1 MLGVWAMA
9 LEPGIVTLYAPSEG
23 RISSTIM
30 KNTFSRPAEPAP
42 AELELDGA
50 VPGSATEPAA
60 TSCAAR
66 ASTAAVVRG
75 VAIVGL
81 WLGTPTRK

>member
-23 RISSTIM
+23 RMSSTIM
-30 KNTFSRPAEPAP
+30 KNTLSRPAELEP
-42 AELELDGA
+42 ELDGA
-50 VPGSATEPAA
+50 VPDSATEPAA

-66 ASTAAVVRG
+66 ARIATATRG
-75 VAIVGL
+75 AAIVGL
-81 WLGTPTRK
+81 WRAQ